1 MRTQL
6 AAIFRPL
13 LTALV
18 LLAAFGL
25 PALAEDNVR
34 LQRSS
39 PLQQVAAVAS
49 TASPTTTARRTDW
62 SKRPRIW
69 AVPRGCHAVVL
80 YRDVLWPGVVEAHAW
95 GFHCGRRQG
104 RYHL

>member
-49 TASPTTTARRTDW
+49 TASPTTTARRTGW
-62 SKRPRIW
+62 SKRPRIS
-69 AVPRGCHAVVL
+69 ALPRGCHAVVL
-80 YRDVLWPGVVEAHAW
+80 YRDVLWPGVVEAHA
-95 GFHCGRRQG
+95 
-104 RYHL
+104 

>member
-25 PALAEDNVR
+25 PAIAGDNVR
-34 LQRSS
+34 
-39 PLQQVAAVAS
+39 
-49 TASPTTTARRTDW
+49 
-62 SKRPRIW
+62 I
-69 AVPRGCHAVVL
+69 
-80 YRDVLWPGVVEAHAW
+80 
-95 GFHCGRRQG
+95 
-104 RYHL
+104 

>member
-39 PLQQVAAVAS
+39 PLQQVAAVSVDGKPNNNCAPDRLVEA
-49 TASPTTTARRTDW
+49 TADFGPTSRVPCCGSISRRSLARR
-62 SKRPRIW
+62 
-69 AVPRGCHAVVL
+69 C
-80 YRDVLWPGVVEAHAW
+80 
-95 GFHCGRRQG
+95 
-104 RYHL
+104 